1 MYKQRIVIELNT
13 DACPSELLGT
23 ALEFGKALV
32 EEHGGEFDD
41 DDGAWVEDAPK
52 PQRIYPLGNRNRA
65 E

>member
-1 MYKQRIVIELNT
+1 MYRQRITIEVNT

-41 DDGAWVEDAPK
+41 DNGAWVEDASK
-52 PQRIYPLGNRNRA
+52 FDIRIDFLPH
-65 E
+65 

>member
-13 DACPSELLGT
+13 DACPSELLGA

-52 PQRIYPLGNRNRA
+52 KD
-65 E
+65 

>member
-1 MYKQRIVIELNT
+1 MYRQRITIEVNT

-41 DDGAWVEDAPK
+41 DNGAWVEDAK
-52 PQRIYPLGNRNRA
+52 
-65 E
+65 EDE